1 MKKGDKI
8 FFLKSGDPF
17 LLKHPKRIGIID
29 QILTRPAGVLVRPL
43 NDLGSLIL
51 AETETVTPLA

>member
-29 QILTRPAGVLVRPL
+29 QILTRPTAILVRPL
-43 NDLGSLIL
+43 NNSEMLIL
-51 AETETVTPLA
+51 AEAETVTPLA